1 MHLFMVFF
9 AIKPSEFFLKGF
21 CHSLLYKQERGRC
34 MQSKPA
40 QWQHMQRYY
49 SFIVEMLLTPV
60 ISYFPLVMD
69 LWKGLWWSRLISSC
83 PKFLVNLLVVLSYLA
98 WNFIM
103 LNNILTSL
111 LLIYRACFISSR
123 HKERGT
129 LLIHCTFFMG
139 LRMRCITLLS
149 LSSHLVTV

>member
-1 MHLFMVFF
+1 MYLFMFFF

-21 CHSLLYKQERGRC
+21 CHFLLYKQEQGRC
-34 MQSKPA
+34 MLSKPA

-69 LWKGLWWSRLISSC
+69 IWKGLRSSRLISSC
-83 PKFLVNLLVVLSYLA
+83 PKLCHPKFLVNLPLMLSYLA

-103 LNNILTSL
+103 LSNIVTSL
-111 LLIYRACFISSR
+111 LHIYCTCFVSSRLKERGISLIHCTCFISSR
-123 HKERGT
+123 
-129 LLIHCTFFMG
+129 
-139 LRMRCITLLS
+139 
-149 LSSHLVTV
+149 V